1 MTTTLHIVLII
12 ALILVVP
19 VLFRKTGLPSIVGLI
34 LAGVAVGPYGFGLIE
49 RTEIIQVFSN
59 IGLYYIMFTSGI
71 EIDMN
76 DFQRNSSKTFI
87 FGAYTFVIPF
97 LVGFGVSY
105 WLIGLN
111 IAASMLLAA
120 MFASHTLMTYPTVSR
135 YGIQRNSI
143 VGITVG
149 GTIIAVTL
157 SIIIIATVSSFLPS
171 DNTVYNSDSL
181 LRMVIFILLF
191 AAYLIALP
199 TIGHFIFKH
208 TNDTVLQFTF
218 VMLSLFCAVLLAQLA
233 GLEGILGAFFAGL
246 MLNRLIPNLSP
257 LMHRISFVGN
267 AVFIP
272 IFLISVGM
280 LVNLGAFVQGWNT
293 LIVAAIMCVVA
304 LSTKWIAAWA
314 TQKTCHYSDLERQLM
329 FGLSGAKAA
338 VSLAAVMIG
347 YNIIDDSGNHLLN
360 DDILNST
367 VVMILITCTVS
378 GIITERAAKKISEKD
393 NNIKLYT
400 QHQPQYNS
408 KDILLPLA
416 NPTNA
421 HHLLDLA
428 FLCADPKQGTGIS
441 ALRVVKHSDYLPEA
455 EEELNHISKI
465 ANAADRP
472 ISCHIQV
479 AANIA
484 NGISE
489 VANRLE
495 VKDIIIGTND
505 TTIQL
510 EDINMMRDGKR
521 QVTYGNVIN
530 QLISNQSR
538 QIGIYKAAQPI
549 NTIHRLIIAIPAQ
562 AEKESGFLQLYER
575 LRQIAAQTASQ
586 VVIYA
591 NRQTISLLQT
601 LDTQNQKNLPAVYRY
616 LDDWNDFLLIAKEVQ
631 RDDMLI
637 IVQSR
642 KNTTSYNP
650 AFVKMPYILYRFF
663 KTISWLVLYPEQL
676 GTVESDTKLI

>member
-12 ALILVVP
+12 ALILTVP
-19 VLFRKTGLPSIVGLI
+19 VLFRKAGLPSIVGLI
-34 LAGVAVGPYGFGLIE
+34 LAGMAIGPYGFGFVE
-49 RTEIIQVFSN
+49 RNATIQLLSN

-76 DFQRNSSKTFI
+76 DFQRNRSKTFI
-87 FGAYTFVIPF
+87 FGAYTFFIPF
-97 LVGFGVSY
+97 IIGFATSY

-111 IAASMLLAA
+111 TAASMLLGA

-135 YGIQRNSI
+135 YGIQRNPI

-149 GTIIAVTL
+149 GTIITVTL
-157 SIIIIATVSSFLPS
+157 SIIIIATISTFLPA
-171 DNTVYNSDSL
+171 DNTVYSSDSL
-181 LRMVIFILLF
+181 LRMAIFVILF
-191 AAYLIALP
+191 ASYLIVLP
-199 TIGHFIFKH
+199 NIGHFIFKH

-218 VMLSLFCAVLLAQLA
+218 VMLSLFCAVLLAQSA

-280 LVNLGAFVQGWNT
+280 LVNLGAFAQGWST
-293 LIVAAIMCVVA
+293 LIAAAIMCAVA
-304 LSTKWIAAWA
+304 LSTKWLAAWA
-314 TQKTCHYSDLERQLM
+314 SQKTCHYSASERQLM

-347 YNIIDDSGNHLLN
+347 YNIIDDTGGHLLN

-367 VVMILITCTVS
+367 VVMILVTCTVS
-378 GIITERAAKKISEKD
+378 GIVTERAAKKLRAKED
-393 NNIKLYT
+393 NSKLYDKR
-400 QHQPQYNS
+400 QPQFNS

-472 ISCHIQV
+472 VSCHTQV

-484 NGISE
+484 NGIAE
-489 VANRLE
+489 VADRLE

-549 NTIHRLIIAIPAQ
+549 NTIHRIIIAIPEQ

-575 LRQIAAQTASQ
+575 LRQIVSQTASQ
-586 VVIYA
+586 VVLYA

-601 LDTQNQKNLPAVYRY
+601 LDAQAQKNLPAVYRY

-631 RDDMLI
+631 QDDMLI
-637 IVQSR
+637 VVQAR

-650 AFVKMPYILYRFF
+650 AFVKMPYMLYRFF
-663 KTISWLVLYPEQL
+663 KAVSWLVLYPEQQ
-676 GTVESDTKLI
+676 GTVENDTKLI